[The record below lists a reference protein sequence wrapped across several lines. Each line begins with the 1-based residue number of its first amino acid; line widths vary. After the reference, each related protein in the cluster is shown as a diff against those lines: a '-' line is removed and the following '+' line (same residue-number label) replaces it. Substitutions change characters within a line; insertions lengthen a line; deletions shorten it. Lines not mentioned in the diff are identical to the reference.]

1 MLPMINYQPT
11 KPFPEYKWRW
21 ATLTPTESLN
31 RPSIFLGVLRAFQK
45 HSGEAPSSINLQKTL
60 KIVENDTNS
69 DVALARSTDRNLVR
83 NSGQYW
89 KSLGLLEKDTK
100 GKIDL
105 TPFGERVGSG
115 EITQIEFA
123 LTVVKSM
130 TLPNSNIESALTV
143 SKWEKQGLKIKPL
156 LLILQIINELYLLQY
171 DEGYITANELIK
183 IIIPLNASNYKNI
196 EIAQAI
202 VAHREGILD
211 IESWEDFC
219 PAANDRRMAREFI
232 LFLEYNH
239 LIKKSI
245 SSYQSA
251 YDEKYML
258 DCISLEEIDGLKIT
272 GDTYSTEQ
280 IFDELIIDD
289 IPYAIERRRV
299 SRDIL
304 ERPNQANFRKDIL
317 TAYTGKCLITG
328 VNIRN
333 VLEAAHIV
341 PVSEDGIDHV
351 SNGICLR
358 SDIHRLYD
366 TGHLR
371 IRGDGELSLSKKA
384 IKSENY
390 GNLPEQISIPTFVN
404 TDFLEWRN
412 SYL

>member
-1 MLPMINYQPT
+1 MIDCKPT

-45 HSGEAPSSINLQKTL
+45 HSGEPPSSVNLQKTL
-60 KIVENDTNS
+60 AIVEKDTNS

-89 KSLGLLEKDTK
+89 KSLGVLEKDTR

-105 TPFGERVGSG
+105 TPFGKRVGNG

-130 TLPNSNIESALTV
+130 TLPNSNIEPAQTV
-143 SKWEKQGLKIKPL
+143 SKWESQGLKIKPL
-156 LLILQIINELYLLQY
+156 LLILQIINELYLLQN

-183 IIIPLNASNYKNI
+183 IVIPLNASNYKNT

-202 VAHREGILD
+202 VAHREGRLN
-211 IESWEDFC
+211 IENWEDFC

-239 LIKKSI
+239 LIKKST
-245 SSYQSA
+245 SSYRSA
-251 YDEKYML
+251 YDEKYLL
-258 DCISLEEIDGLKIT
+258 DCISIEEIDGLKIT
-272 GDTYSTEQ
+272 DETYNNDQ

-304 ERPNQANFRKDIL
+304 ERPNQANFRKNIL
-317 TAYTGKCLITG
+317 TAYTDKCLITG
-328 VNIRN
+328 VSIRN

-358 SDIHRLYD
+358 TDIHRLFD

-371 IRGDGELSLSKKA
+371 IRSDGELSLSKKA
-384 IKSENY
+384 MRSENY
-390 GNLPEQISIPTFVN
+390 GDLPEQICIPTFVN
-404 TDFLEWRN
+404 KEFLEWRN

>member
-1 MLPMINYQPT
+1 MINYQPT

-31 RPSIFLGVLRAFQK
+31 RPSIFIGVLRAFQK
-45 HSGEAPSSINLQKTL
+45 HSGEQPSSISLQKTL
-60 KIVENDTNS
+60 EIVENDTNS
-69 DVALARSTDRNLVR
+69 DVALARSTDRNLIR

-89 KSLGLLEKDTK
+89 KSLGVLEKDTR

-105 TPFGERVGSG
+105 TPFGKKVGNG

-123 LTVVKSM
+123 LTVVKSL
-130 TLPNSNIESALTV
+130 TLPNSNIESDQTV
-143 SKWEKQGLKIKPL
+143 SMWESKGLKIKPL
-156 LLILQIINELYLLQY
+156 LLILQIINELYLIQS
-171 DEGYITANELIK
+171 ENGYITANELIK
-183 IIIPLNASNYKNI
+183 IVIPLNASKYQNL
-196 EIAQAI
+196 EIARAI
-202 VAHREGILD
+202 VLHREGSIN
-211 IESWEDFC
+211 IEGWEDFC

-245 SSYQSA
+245 SINQSA
-251 YDEKYML
+251 YDEKYIL
-258 DCISLEEIDGLKIT
+258 DCISIEEIDSLRIT
-272 GDTYSTEQ
+272 DDTYTNNQ

-304 ERPNQANFRKDIL
+304 ERPNQANFRKEIL
-317 TAYTGKCLITG
+317 TAYTGRCLITG

-333 VLEAAHIV
+333 VLEAAHII

-358 SDIHRLYD
+358 TDIHRLFD
-366 TGHLR
+366 TGHLK
-371 IRGDGELSLSKKA
+371 IQGDGELSLSNKA
-384 IKSENY
+384 MRNENY
-390 GNLPEQISIPTFVN
+390 GDLPEKICIPNFVN
-404 TDFLEWRN
+404 KEFIEWRN

>member
-1 MLPMINYQPT
+1 MIDYKPT
-11 KPFPEYKWRW
+11 KPFPKYKWRW

-45 HSGEAPSSINLQKTL
+45 HSGEPPSSIKLQETL
-60 KIVENDTNS
+60 KVVEIDTNS
-69 DVALARSTDRNLVR
+69 EVALARSTDRNLVR

-89 KSLGLLEKDTK
+89 KSLGVLEKDTR

-105 TPFGERVGSG
+105 TPFGKKVGNG

-123 LTVVKSM
+123 LTIVKSM
-130 TLPNSNIESALTV
+130 TLPNPNIELGKTV
-143 SKWEKQGLKIKPL
+143 SKWESQGLKIKPL
-156 LLILQIINELYLLQY
+156 LLILQIINELYFLRN

-183 IIIPLNASNYKNI
+183 IVIPLNASNYKNI
-196 EIAQAI
+196 EIAEAI
-202 VAHREGILD
+202 VKHRAGSLD
-211 IESWEDFC
+211 IKSWEDFC
-219 PAANDRRMAREFI
+219 PAANDKRMAREFI

-245 SSYQSA
+245 SSNQSV
-251 YDEKYML
+251 YDEKYIL
-258 DCISLEEIDGLKIT
+258 DCISIEEIDGLKIT
-272 GDTYSTEQ
+272 NDTSSNEQ
-280 IFDELIIDD
+280 IYDELIIDD

-317 TAYTGKCLITG
+317 AAYTDKCLITG
-328 VNIRN
+328 VDIRN

-358 SDIHRLYD
+358 TDIHRLYD

-371 IRGDGELSLSKKA
+371 IRSNGELTLSKKA
-384 IKSENY
+384 MRSENY
-390 GNLPEQISIPTFVN
+390 GNLPEQICIPTFVN
-404 TDFLEWRN
+404 KDFLEWRN

>member
-1 MLPMINYQPT
+1 MINYKPI

-45 HSGEAPSSINLQKTL
+45 HSGESPSSVNLQQTL

-69 DVALARSTDRNLVR
+69 DVALARSTERNLVR

-89 KSLGLLEKDTK
+89 KSLGVLERDTR

-105 TPFGERVGSG
+105 TPFGKRVGNG
-115 EITQIEFA
+115 EITQVEFA
-123 LTVVKSM
+123 LTIVKSM
-130 TLPNSNIESALTV
+130 TLPNSNIESAITI
-143 SKWEKQGLKIKPL
+143 SKWEDKGLKIKPL
-156 LLILQIINELYLLQY
+156 LLILQIINELYILKN

-183 IIIPLNASNYKNI
+183 IVIPLNASNYKNI
-196 EIAQAI
+196 NIAQAI
-202 VAHREGILD
+202 IAHRNGSID

-239 LIKKSI
+239 LIKRST
-245 SSYQSA
+245 SSYRSA
-251 YDEKYML
+251 YDEKYIL
-258 DCISLEEIDGLKIT
+258 DCISIEEINGLKIT
-272 GDTYSTEQ
+272 NDTYNNER
-280 IFDELIIDD
+280 IFDELVIDD

-317 TAYTGKCLITG
+317 AAYTDKCLITG
-328 VNIRN
+328 VDIRN

-341 PVSEDGIDHV
+341 PVSEDGIDNV

-358 SDIHRLYD
+358 TDIHRLYD

-371 IRGDGELSLSKKA
+371 IQMSGELLLSRKA
-384 IKSENY
+384 MKSKNY
-390 GNLPEQISIPTFVN
+390 GNLPKQICIPKFVN
-404 TDFLEWRN
+404 KDFLKWRN